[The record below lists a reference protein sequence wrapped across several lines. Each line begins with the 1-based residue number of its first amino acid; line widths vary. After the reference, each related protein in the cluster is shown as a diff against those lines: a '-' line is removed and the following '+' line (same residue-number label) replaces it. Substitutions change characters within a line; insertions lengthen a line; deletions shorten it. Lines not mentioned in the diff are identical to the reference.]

1 MRLHFVW
8 IGKTKDRRCAG
19 LIEDY
24 LERIRRFAPVEVSE
38 IREPGGD
45 DPQEVIRREAVRLSA
60 ATENDDLIV
69 ILDENG
75 ASMTSTEL
83 AGFIERHQK
92 RGTKRIALVI
102 GGFAGVDATLKGRA
116 DQLLSLSR
124 FTLTHEMARVVL
136 TEQIYRAFTILAGFP
151 YHKV

>member
-45 DPQEVIRREAVRLSA
+45 DPEEVIRREAIRLRA
-60 ATENDDLIV
+60 AIENDDLIV
-69 ILDENG
+69 ILDEKG
-75 ASMTSTEL
+75 AAMTSTEL
-83 AGFIERHQK
+83 SDFIDRHQK
-92 RGTKRIALVI
+92 RGTKRVALVI
-102 GGFAGVDATLKGRA
+102 GGFAGIDEKLKGQA

-136 TEQIYRAFTILAGFP
+136 SEQIYRAYTILAGFP
-151 YHKV
+151 YHKI

>member
-45 DPQEVIRREAVRLSA
+45 DPEEVIRREAIRLRA
-60 ATENDDLIV
+60 AIENDDLIV
-69 ILDENG
+69 ILDEKG
-75 ASMTSTEL
+75 AAMTSTEL
-83 AGFIERHQK
+83 SDFIDRQQK
-92 RGTKRIALVI
+92 RGTKRVALVI
-102 GGFAGVDATLKGRA
+102 GGFAGIDEKLKGQA

-124 FTLTHEMARVVL
+124 LTLTHEMARVVL
-136 TEQIYRAFTILAGFP
+136 SEQIYRAYTILAGFP
-151 YHKV
+151 YHKI